1 MTDPA
6 PEGPTDLDPADWDA
20 FRALAHR
27 AIDDA
32 IDGLQRLKREPAWR
46 PMPPAV
52 AARLAGSL
60 GAEGI
65 GETAT
70 YGEYRELIEP
80 YTNGCRH
87 PRFFGWVQGTGVPLA
102 SLAEFLAASMNQHM
116 AGFSQSG
123 PLVEQEVLACL
134 ARLMG
139 FPASA
144 SGILLS
150 GATMANA
157 TALAVARRAHA
168 PGDYAATGLQGPG
181 RPRLVFY
188 GSVETHG
195 WAGKVAEFLGFG
207 RDSFRRVPAGADHRI
222 DVTALAT
229 QIDEDRRRGLQPMA
243 VVGNA
248 GTINCGAIDPL
259 AELATFCRA
268 QGLWFHVDGAFGAL
282 ASLSPRHR
290 HLLQGLELADS
301 LAFDL
306 HKWMYLPFEIGCL
319 LVRDGAAHR
328 AAFQES
334 GGYLRSFERGVIA
347 AGLPFAGRGVE
358 LTRGFKALKA
368 WMCLRAY
375 GTRRFGAAIERNIDD
390 VQALVERL
398 RREPELE
405 VLGPAPLNVVCFRY
419 RGALDAEADL
429 SRVNEEILLRIQES
443 GLAVFSSTSV
453 DGRFALRI
461 ANTNHRAHAS
471 DLARVTDAILALGRE
486 LARQPR
492 TG

>member
-1 MTDPA
+1 MTDS
-6 PEGPTDLDPADWDA
+6 GPGEPTHLDPEDWDA

-27 AIDDA
+27 AVDDTIDS
-32 IDGLQRLKREPAWR
+32 LRRLEREPAWR
-46 PMPPAV
+46 PLPPGV
-52 AARLAGSL
+52 ADRLAGSL
-60 GAEGI
+60 GPEGI
-65 GETAT
+65 GEQAT
-70 YGEYRELIEP
+70 YAEYRELIEP

-102 SLAEFLAASMNQHM
+102 SVADFLAASINQHM

-134 ARLMG
+134 AQLMG
-139 FPASA
+139 LPAAA

-168 PGDYAATGLQGPG
+168 PGDYDAIGLQGPG
-181 RPRLVFY
+181 RPRLAFY

-207 RDSFRRVPAGADHRI
+207 RDSFRRVPVGAEHRI
-222 DVTALAT
+222 DVAALAARVA
-229 QIDEDRRRGLQPMA
+229 DDRRQGLQPFA
-243 VVGNA
+243 VIGNA

-259 AELATFCRA
+259 ADLAGFCRA
-268 QGLWFHVDGAFGAL
+268 EGLWFHVDGAFGAL

-290 HLLQGLELADS
+290 HLLRGLELADS
-301 LAFDL
+301 VAFDL

-390 VQALVERL
+390 VQRVVDRL

-419 RGALDAEADL
+419 RAGLEAEAEL
-429 SRVNEEILLRIQES
+429 ARINEEILLRIQES
-443 GLAVFSSTSV
+443 GLAVISSTSV
-453 DGRFALRI
+453 EGRFALRI
-461 ANTNHRAHAS
+461 ANTNHRARAA
-471 DLARVTDAILALGRE
+471 DLTQVVDAVLALGRE
-486 LARQPR
+486 LAPR
-492 TG
+492 PGPR